1 MPNNQHQQFS
11 TSSVNRIS
19 DLPPT
24 PSVRRNRPCS
34 RFLSAIGSLDRWP
47 AAAWCSWQSIHWPK
61 VNVGLINL
69 QCSVNGVSESWG
81 SKSISSNPDSMAPV
95 PVYGTVLS
103 ASSYPNMSNKDYP
116 NTAAQLTWFT
126 FHYANFNSQ
135 RDPPHLVSSRLNV
148 VSWNF
153 ITCADECCLGLHSE
167 LLDVPMKGGGGIWR
181 TGGVKM

>member
-61 VNVGLINL
+61 VNV
-69 QCSVNGVSESWG
+69 
-81 SKSISSNPDSMAPV
+81 AYRV

-148 VSWNF
+148 VSWNV
-153 ITCADECCLGLHSE
+153 C
-167 LLDVPMKGGGGIWR
+167 
-181 TGGVKM
+181 